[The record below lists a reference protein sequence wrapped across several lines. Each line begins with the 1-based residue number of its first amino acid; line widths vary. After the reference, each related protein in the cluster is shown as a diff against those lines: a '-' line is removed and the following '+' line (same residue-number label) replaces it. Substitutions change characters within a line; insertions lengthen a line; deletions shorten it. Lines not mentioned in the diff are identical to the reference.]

1 MSDDDVECQ
10 QIFGGKNVIFGGDFK
25 QVLPFLP
32 KDTRSDIMHST
43 INASYIWDHC
53 KVLNLTKNTRLQSGS
68 NLGNS

>member
-43 INASYIWDHC
+43 INASYI
-53 KVLNLTKNTRLQSGS
+53 
-68 NLGNS
+68 